1 MKEKINNIITILQKE
16 IITSTAELQNF
27 KSKYT
32 CILSNIIS
40 DFKMLPLK
48 KKKEYG
54 QYINKLKTLIDNTY
68 KNAYKA
74 LKKHPDNE
82 KYIDYS
88 LPIYSHIG
96 NRHPIATLK
105 QKIVDIFCFLGFT
118 MLEGQEIEDDWHNFT
133 ALNIPYD
140 HPARDMQDTFFFTQ
154 NKQYLLRT
162 HTSSV
167 QIRTLETN
175 KIPLRCF
182 SIGKVYRNETISSRS
197 NCFFHQVE
205 CFCVDENVSFQD
217 FKFVL
222 FTFLRKLF
230 GQKTKINI
238 RSSFFPFTSPSIEVD
253 IECLICKGKG
263 CSICKRSGW
272 LEVLGGGLIHEQ
284 VLKNCGINTIKY
296 SGYAMG
302 GGLERI
308 ALLTHHIDD
317 LRLFAE
323 NNIRF
328 LKQFS

>member
-1 MKEKINNIITILQKE
+1 MKEKINNIITLLQKE
-16 IITSTAELQNF
+16 NITSIEALQKF
-27 KSKYT
+27 KCKYT
-32 CILSNIIS
+32 SILSDIIS
-40 DFKMLPLK
+40 DFKILPLE

-54 QYINKLKTLIDNTY
+54 QYVNELKTLIDSTY
-68 KNAYKA
+68 KNADKA
-74 LKKHPDNE
+74 LKKIKNNNQ
-82 KYIDYS
+82 YIDHS

-96 NRHPIATLK
+96 NRHPISTLK
-105 QKIVDIFCFLGFT
+105 QKLINIFSYLGFT

-154 NKQYLLRT
+154 DHNDLLRT

-182 SIGKVYRNETISSRS
+182 SIGKVYRNETISARS

-217 FKFVL
+217 FKFIL

-230 GQKTKINI
+230 GEKTKINI

-263 CSICKRSGW
+263 CSICKHSGW
-272 LEVLGGGLIHEQ
+272 LEILGGGLIHEQ
-284 VLKNCGINTIKY
+284 VLKNCGININKY

-308 ALLTHHIDD
+308 ALLLYRIDD

-328 LKQFS
+328 LRQFA